1 MFRTAAQIISGD
13 TDLPVREDLGDRRR
27 KLDIQKTNQ
36 NLDDTMDSEDNIDD
50 SISND
55 PEEDDFYKQ
64 ARLLKEAKEAT
75 KQAKYSR

>member
-1 MFRTAAQIISGD
+1 
-13 TDLPVREDLGDRRR
+13 
-27 KLDIQKTNQ
+27 
-36 NLDDTMDSEDNIDD
+36 MDSEDNIDD